1 MGCAGPSLTK
11 SVKVPIKKIDDSEI
25 IEDVKPIENIT
36 KIKSLGKGNFGEVF
50 LVKSNVEKK
59 KYALKE
65 IPIKIQNEDLINE
78 GELLKKLDHPNLIL
92 YKSVFFSNDILN
104 VMMEYAKNGDLN
116 NELLKH
122 KEQNKYFE
130 ENQLLNWIT
139 QICLSIQ
146 YIHEKEIVHSDIK
159 PSNIFLTKKNNIKL
173 GDFGIFKKIMN
184 FDEKKLYGAPEL
196 IKKNEYTTKADI
208 WSLGVTFC
216 HLMTLE
222 YPFEGKDKDEIY
234 ESISKG
240 IKNKKILN
248 QEKSNYNDEILK
260 RYSKEFLDLIDEMMS
275 LDPDKRPSADEILK
289 KKITEKRM
297 DEFLIENNFDENK
310 NDQANAEI
318 LQYNKKKLKFKE
330 SIYIVDKRIVNI
342 NDDDDEEDDDEKE
355 EDPQN
360 KDDKDNYDFIRQMS
374 MIFDQN
380 QKNKKKNKK

>member
-11 SVKVPIKKIDDSEI
+11 SVKVPKKKIDDSSI
-25 IEDVKPIENIT
+25 IEDEKPIENIT

-50 LVKSNVEKK
+50 LVKSKVENK

-65 IPIKIQNEDLINE
+65 IPIKNQNEDLINE
-78 GELLKKLDHPNLIL
+78 GEHLKELDHPNLVL
-92 YKSVFFSNDILN
+92 YKSVFFANDILN

-116 NELLKH
+116 NELLRH

-130 ENQLLNWIT
+130 ENQLLNWLT
-139 QICLSIQ
+139 QICFSLQ
-146 YIHEKEIVHSDIK
+146 YIHEKKIVHSDIK

-196 IKKNEYTTKADI
+196 VKKNEYTTKGDI

-234 ESISKG
+234 ERISKG
-240 IKNKKILN
+240 IKNEKILN
-248 QEKSNYNDEILK
+248 EEKNNYNEEILK
-260 RYSKEFLDLIDEMMS
+260 KYSKEFLDLIDEMMS
-275 LDPDKRPSADEILK
+275 LDPKKRPSADEILK
-289 KKITEKRM
+289 KNISKKRM
-297 DEFLIENNFDENK
+297 NEYLKENDFDDKK
-310 NDQANAEI
+310 NNEANVDI
-318 LQYNKKKLKFKE
+318 QQYAKKNLKFKE
-330 SIYIVDKRIVNI
+330 SIFIIDDDFKNDE
-342 NDDDDEEDDDEKE
+342 NDDDDDDEKE
-355 EDPQN
+355 DKEESQN

-374 MIFDQN
+374 MIYDQ
-380 QKNKKKNKK
+380 NKKK